1 MGMKERWRWSL
12 RGGLLRLRGEGVRG
26 RIRGGGVLE
35 SLRRG
40 RGRGMRGMRWWRRR
54 LRMGRRSLDDGLWC
68 HWSRFLLGPRCL
80 YPSHCEPI
88 WLSSPG
94 LLTTWIAQTVS
105 ASVRPLPLLHPLYG
119 QLKPIHAEAV
129 SSGRV
134 SVELARATVT
144 VLVVVLNTVATSS
157 TESRL
162 VDSAVATP
170 LVAATSSADAVLS

>member
-40 RGRGMRGMRWWRRR
+40 RGRGMRGMRWWSRR
-54 LRMGRRSLDDGLWC
+54 LRMGRRSLDDGLWF
-68 HWSRFLLGPRCL
+68 HWSRLLLEPRCL
-80 YPSHCEPI
+80 YPTASQSV
-88 WLSSPG
+88 WSSPE
-94 LLTTWIAQTVS
+94 LFTTWIAQTVS